1 MSREG
6 CGRVAIMQATGIPN
20 CYTLECNYASGW
32 RINKLSD
39 KLIIKTGKI
48 EPELT
53 ITDANN
59 RFYTE
64 HNGKGDKRSAPPYTL
79 EVFKDIGRAFLIGV
93 LDFCNCNPVSRI
105 PTSWYKNLEGVQK
118 DLI

>member
-1 MSREG
+1 MRQVSVINKMIKIQHLQGSTHCYG
-6 CGRVAIMQATGIPN
+6 CYG
-20 CYTLECNYASGW
+20 YASYA
-32 RINKLSD
+32 L
-39 KLIIKTGKI
+39 L
-48 EPELT
+48 
-53 ITDANN
+53 TDANN

-64 HNGKGDKRSAPPYTL
+64 HNGKGDKRSAPPYKI